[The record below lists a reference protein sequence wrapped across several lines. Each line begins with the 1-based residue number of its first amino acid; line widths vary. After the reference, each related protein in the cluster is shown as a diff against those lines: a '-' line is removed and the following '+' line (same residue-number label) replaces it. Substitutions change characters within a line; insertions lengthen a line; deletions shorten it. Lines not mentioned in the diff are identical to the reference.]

1 MMDILLGRLTMDGSN
16 HTFSFPEA
24 PGVFTDNCQH
34 RSGAGQGR
42 EQHLCSE
49 RCVTVILATDV
60 AK

>member
-1 MMDILLGRLTMDGSN
+1 MDGSN